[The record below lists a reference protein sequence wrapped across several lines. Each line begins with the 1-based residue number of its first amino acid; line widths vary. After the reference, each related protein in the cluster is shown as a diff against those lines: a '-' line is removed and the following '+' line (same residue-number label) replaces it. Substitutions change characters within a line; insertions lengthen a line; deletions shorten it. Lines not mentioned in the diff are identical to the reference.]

1 MFYEGLLVLSEAV
14 LSAYPLLIKLTDTS
28 IYFQTGLRMII
39 YTVLAVL
46 AAQATGSPLAA
57 ATLFSSETIATGL
70 MNLLHVVSSYTAF
83 DHLAGGNAMALFY
96 TYPVWNILGASIL
109 LKESIPL
116 TSLPWI
122 GLALV
127 GAIMLAQPSTTNWT
141 MVGVVAALVAAITE
155 TGIYLWFRSS
165 ATEDA
170 KKEAKKETKEG
181 VDEDQPWTKMIQ
193 MYGSSGVFWLVGTV
207 LASVLGLLA
216 KNTFAISG
224 QGLAGIVLFN
234 SLIGFVG
241 YAMRFYIVPK
251 VSTVAFSALSFVGII
266 AAYGL
271 SWAFA
276 NEVPT
281 WIQALGAAA
290 IIVANTVLV
299 SKETV

>member
-1 MFYEGLLVLSEAV
+1 MLYEGLLVLSEAV
-14 LSAYPLLIKLTDTS
+14 LSAYPLLIKLTDTT

-39 YTVLAVL
+39 YTVLAVI

-70 MNLLHVVSSYTAF
+70 LNLVHVVSSYTAF
-83 DHLAGGNAMALFY
+83 DKLAGGNAMALFY
-96 TYPVWNILGASIL
+96 TYPVWNILGASAL
-109 LKESIPL
+109 LKESIPMA
-116 TSLPWI
+116 SLPWI

-141 MVGVVAALVAAITE
+141 MVGVIAALVAAITE

-165 ATEDA
+165 AKDD
-170 KKEAKKETKEG
+170 KKETKEG

-207 LASVLGLLA
+207 LASVFGLLA
-216 KNTFAISG
+216 KGTFDITG
-224 QGLAGIVLFN
+224 KGLAGIVLFN
-234 SLIGFVG
+234 SLVGFVG

-271 SWAFA
+271 SWLFA
-276 NEVPT
+276 DEVPT
-281 WIQALGAAA
+281 MVQALGAAA

>member
-1 MFYEGLLVLSEAV
+1 MIYEALLVLSEAV
-14 LSAYPLLIKLTDTS
+14 LSAYPLLIKLTDTT

-39 YTVLAVL
+39 YTVLAVI

-70 MNLLHVVSSYTAF
+70 LNLVHVVSSYTAF
-83 DHLAGGNAMALFY
+83 DKLAGGNAMALFY
-96 TYPVWNILGASIL
+96 TYPVWNILGASVL
-109 LKESIPL
+109 LKESIPFA
-116 TSLPWI
+116 SLPWI

-141 MVGVVAALVAAITE
+141 MVGVIAALIAAITE

-165 ATEDA
+165 S
-170 KKEAKKETKEG
+170 KKDEQQETKEG
-181 VDEDQPWTKMIQ
+181 IDEDQPWTKMIQ

-207 LASVLGLLA
+207 LASVFGLLA
-216 KNTFAISG
+216 KGTFAISG

-241 YAMRFYIVPK
+241 YALRFYIVPK

-271 SWAFA
+271 SWLFA
-276 NEVPT
+276 DEVPT
-281 WIQALGAAA
+281 MVQALGAAA

>member
-1 MFYEGLLVLSEAV
+1 
-14 LSAYPLLIKLTDTS
+14 
-28 IYFQTGLRMII
+28 
-39 YTVLAVL
+39 
-46 AAQATGSPLAA
+46 
-57 ATLFSSETIATGL
+57 
-70 MNLLHVVSSYTAF
+70 
-83 DHLAGGNAMALFY
+83 
-96 TYPVWNILGASIL
+96 
-109 LKESIPL
+109 
-116 TSLPWI
+116 
-122 GLALV
+122 
-127 GAIMLAQPSTTNWT
+127 MLAQPSTTNWT

-165 ATEDA
+165 NTKDT
-170 KKEAKKETKEG
+170 KTDPKETKEG

-193 MYGSSGVFWLVGTV
+193 MYGSSGVFWIIGTV
-207 LASVLGLLA
+207 LASLLGILA
-216 KNTFAISG
+216 KGTFDITG
-224 QGLAGIVLFN
+224 KGLTGIVLFN

-241 YAMRFYIVPK
+241 YALRFYIVPK

-281 WIQALGAAA
+281 WLQAAGAAA